1 MNLEQRVYKKLLDVP
16 KGQIT
21 TYGELAKAV
30 GLKNGQRVIGKI
42 MNNNPY
48 PVIVPCHRVVMST
61 GKIGGYAYGEHIKT
75 KMLSEEGV
83 EIKNGKI
90 GRAIKET
97 TISGI
102 AFDVLKTVDMI
113 SEEMS
118 WSAGGMCGKKQWI
131 PVGMGGPAIKCKV
144 NIGGR

>member
-30 GLKNGQRVIGKI
+30 GLKNGQRIIGKI

-61 GKIGGYAYGEHIKT
+61 GKIGGYAYGENIKT
-75 KMLSEEGV
+75 KMLNDEGI

-90 GRAIKET
+90 A
-97 TISGI
+97 S
-102 AFDVLKTVDMI
+102 FD
-113 SEEMS
+113 
-118 WSAGGMCGKKQWI
+118 KKLF
-131 PVGMGGPAIKCKV
+131 
-144 NIGGR
+144 RF